1 MRLQPLEPRRVR
13 YPRGAYGWVD
23 LKVVTGGVLERIGSE
38 AAFTYFFLCAVGN
51 MQGVS
56 CWSTWR
62 TARLLGLSRDCV
74 EAAIQKLSA
83 ADLIATNGRVIQV
96 LPVDSI
102 SAGGVKVDQLSAAMV
117 AATPDSTEAEVDDA
131 EVDEAEVQ
139 AHESEARHRLSKM
152 TPRPL
157 PASVHRVARAL
168 AIEARR
174 TRCG

>member
-23 LKVVTGGVLERIGSE
+23 LKVVTGGVLERVGSE
-38 AAFTYFFLCAVGN
+38 AAFTYLFLCAVGN

-62 TARLLGLSRDCV
+62 TARMLGLPLDRV
-74 EAAIQKLSA
+74 EAAIQKLCE

-96 LPVDSI
+96 LPLGAPATDGTSVSLR
-102 SAGGVKVDQLSAAMV
+102 SPTAVATTAASP
-117 AATPDSTEAEVDDA
+117 ATPADEVDVGEAEIQGH
-131 EVDEAEVQ
+131 EAE
-139 AHESEARHRLSKM
+139 AHHRLSKM
-152 TPRPL
+152 ALRPS
-157 PASVHRVARAL
+157 AARVHRVAKAL

-174 TRCG
+174 HRCG

>member
-1 MRLQPLEPRRVR
+1 
-13 YPRGAYGWVD
+13 VD

-38 AAFTYFFLCAVGN
+38 AALTYLFLCAVGN

-62 TARLLGLSRDCV
+62 TARLLGLTLDRV
-74 EAAIQKLSA
+74 EVAIQKLAA

-96 LPVDSI
+96 LPVESTV
-102 SAGGVKVDQLSAAMV
+102 AGCATVQVSPAMV
-117 AATPDSTEAEVDDA
+117 APTPGSTDVEAVEVA
-131 EVDEAEVQ
+131 EEELQV
-139 AHESEARHRLSKM
+139 HEPEARRRLSKM
-152 TPRPL
+152 TPRPS

-174 TRCG
+174 NRCG